1 MTNLPALLDRV
12 SDVIGWGL
20 IHFLWQGTVLA
31 VLLGLTL
38 LVLPRGFA
46 RARYV
51 AGCVTLALML
61 LAPTFTIWQLADPHD
76 PASPYFEDVQAS
88 ALVPVSAPDVPLLGD
103 STTPLRAAVP
113 TRDDRRLVV
122 DPNHVL
128 PWVVLAWAL
137 GVLVCSARLAGGWWQ
152 ARRLVRLGT
161 RPVARTG
168 NR

>member
-1 MTNLPALLDRV
+1 M
-12 SDVIGWGL
+12 
-20 IHFLWQGTVLA
+20 LA

-88 ALVPVSAPDVPLLGD
+88 ALVPVVGAGRAPPG
-103 STTPLRAAVP
+103 
-113 TRDDRRLVV
+113 
-122 DPNHVL
+122 
-128 PWVVLAWAL
+128 
-137 GVLVCSARLAGGWWQ
+137 
-152 ARRLVRLGT
+152 
-161 RPVARTG
+161 
-168 NR
+168 

>member
-1 MTNLPALLDRV
+1 MTNPALLDRV

-88 ALVPVSAPDVPLLGD
+88 ALVAAPTSASELLGD
-103 STTPLRAAVP
+103 STTPLSTASRRA
-113 TRDDRRLVV
+113 TR
-122 DPNHVL
+122 VL
-128 PWVVLAWAL
+128 SWTPIVSSPGWSWR
-137 GVLVCSARLAGGWWQ
+137 GPSACWCARCDWPVAGGRPAGSCGW
-152 ARRLVRLGT
+152 ARGPSR
-161 RPVARTG
+161 RTG
-168 NR
+168 SR